1 MHVVE
6 ARLRSY
12 TPTRALVF
20 GQYAEA
26 SQDVHTLLEYLARH
40 RATAQ
45 WRRYGARSAEEAYGF
60 FIAAL
65 RRRVGVFAA
74 REMARHRLRRIP
86 FVGVPRAAVVAYTG
100 RPQQVVQDR
109 AQIAALTIST
119 PSRSTRPWGAPS
131 VAELPACGGERGRA
145 LALAPG
151 RL

>member
-1 MHVVE
+1 MQE
-6 ARLRSY
+6 MNTGLY
-12 TPTRALVF
+12 IT

-26 SQDVHTLLEYLARH
+26 AQDVHTLLEYLARH

-45 WRRYGARSAEEAYGF
+45 WRRYGARSVEEAYGF

-109 AQIAALTIST
+109 AQIAAHDFYAFQIH
-119 PSRSTRPWGAPS
+119 AA
-131 VAELPACGGERGRA
+131 VGRA
-145 LALAPG
+145 VG
-151 RL
+151 G